1 MELEQLIAY
10 KSLLTHIG
18 ELKDLP
24 NAVLNST
31 NIYPNFELFESILG
45 EKATENKEKFNRY
58 AHVNFKIVKDETK
71 VELLYADNIAI
82 YMNAEELD
90 DHKIEYIL
98 SRKSL
103 YEERELN
110 DYVEEIYN
118 EDGMFIYKVK
128 TQ

>member
-1 MELEQLIAY
+1 
-10 KSLLTHIG
+10 
-18 ELKDLP
+18 
-24 NAVLNST
+24 
-31 NIYPNFELFESILG
+31 
-45 EKATENKEKFNRY
+45 
-58 AHVNFKIVKDETK
+58 
-71 VELLYADNIAI
+71 
-82 YMNAEELD
+82 MNAEELD